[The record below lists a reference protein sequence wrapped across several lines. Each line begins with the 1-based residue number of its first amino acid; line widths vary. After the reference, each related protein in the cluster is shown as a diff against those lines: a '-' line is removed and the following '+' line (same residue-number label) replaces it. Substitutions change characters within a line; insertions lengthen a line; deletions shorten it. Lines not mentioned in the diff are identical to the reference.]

1 MKNSQSPSRL
11 GSTFRS
17 RCFGFVNLIL
27 IATVLSGCVD
37 RAILIRSEPTGARVF
52 LDGKDVGATPT
63 RVPFQHYGTRE
74 IMVRWEPVERG
85 VGDPLKPET
94 RLVEVSAPWYQ
105 WFPIDLVA
113 EFLWPA
119 TIVDEHVFDFT
130 LSPISASELE
140 AEYREAAR
148 ERGLLFPTDD
158 SQKSDSTD
166 RPGR

>member
-1 MKNSQSPSRL
+1 MGRLITEDQAVPASRPDPDARRPVAP
-11 GSTFRS
+11 GHRRAVIAS
-17 RCFGFVNLIL
+17 R
-27 IATVLSGCVD
+27 
-37 RAILIRSEPTGARVF
+37 
-52 LDGKDVGATPT
+52 
-63 RVPFQHYGTRE
+63 
-74 IMVRWEPVERG
+74 VRWEPVERG